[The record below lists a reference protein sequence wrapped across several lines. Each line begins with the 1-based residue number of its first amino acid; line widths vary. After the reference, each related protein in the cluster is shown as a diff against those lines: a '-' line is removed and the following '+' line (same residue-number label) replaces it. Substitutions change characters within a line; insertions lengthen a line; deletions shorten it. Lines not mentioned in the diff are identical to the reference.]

1 MAILPLVGLGII
13 KSEKLCKKAGK
24 VIQQLRKRINR
35 VTQAADTIQQFTDEH
50 PLVRYIMTNKLT
62 IPVMLK

>member
-35 VTQAADTIQQFTDEH
+35 VTQAADTIQQFTDKH